1 MLRSAI
7 LILAVGLSAAPA
19 PSQAA
24 RPTIYLI
31 GDSTVRN
38 GDATGANG
46 QWGWGEPFV
55 DWFDAAK
62 VAVSNKAIGGR
73 SSRTFLTE
81 GRWDEVRNALKPGD
95 FVLMQFGH
103 NDGGELF
110 KSNRP
115 RASLKGTGDE
125 TQDGVVEMTGKA
137 ETVRTYGSYLRQY
150 VREAKAKGAT
160 PIVLSLAPRSM
171 WKDGRIIRAESDY
184 AKWAEDVARAE
195 SAAFIDLNDDVAKRY
210 EAIGRDT
217 VETFF
222 PADHTH
228 RSEERRVG
236 KEWR

>member
-38 GDATGANG
+38 GDATGSNG
-46 QWGWGEPFV
+46 QWGWGEPFAT
-55 DWFDAAK
+55 WFDATK
-62 VAVSNKAIGGR
+62 VNVVNKAIGGR

-81 GRWDEVRNALKPGD
+81 GRWDEVRDALKPGD

-115 RASLKGTGDE
+115 RRSRKGIGDE
-125 TQDGVVEMTGKA
+125 TQDGFVELTGKS
-137 ETVRTYGSYLRQY
+137 ETVRTYGSYMRQY
-150 VREAKAKGAT
+150 VRETKAKGAT
-160 PIVLSLAPRSM
+160 PIVFSLVPRSM
-171 WKDGRIIRAESDY
+171 WKDGLIIRAEADY
-184 AKWAEDVARAE
+184 AKWAQDVAQAE
-195 SAAFIDLNDDVAKRY
+195 S
-210 EAIGRDT
+210 
-217 VETFF
+217 
-222 PADHTH
+222 
-228 RSEERRVG
+228 
-236 KEWR
+236 